1 MGIHIHAHPRAACRA
16 DLGGQLSKE
25 YDGKVKFIKVNV
37 QTAYV
42 GIQIRSM
49 PTFHFYVQGK
59 KEHEFSG
66 ADENGSVAL
75 IA

>member
-1 MGIHIHAHPRAACRA
+1 M
-16 DLGGQLSKE
+16 
-25 YDGKVKFIKVNV
+25 NV

-66 ADENGSVAL
+66 ADENGT